1 MTKTRAR
8 WLAEGRC
15 YQCGKMKAPGTTAVR
30 CEWCRPKA
38 AAQYKKWRA
47 KQPKPPKKVRERME
61 DYRWQRWLANPPEF
75 RHGCWE

>member
-15 YQCGKMKAPGTTAVR
+15 YQCGRKKAPGAKEVR
-30 CEWCRPKA
+30 CQVCVPIA
-38 AAQYKKWRA
+38 AAQNKAWRA
-47 KQPKPPKKVRERME
+47 KQPKKPKKVRERME

-75 RHGCWE
+75 RHDNYC

>member
-1 MTKTRAR
+1 VTKTRAR

-47 KQPKPPKKVRERME
+47 KQPKPPKKARERME